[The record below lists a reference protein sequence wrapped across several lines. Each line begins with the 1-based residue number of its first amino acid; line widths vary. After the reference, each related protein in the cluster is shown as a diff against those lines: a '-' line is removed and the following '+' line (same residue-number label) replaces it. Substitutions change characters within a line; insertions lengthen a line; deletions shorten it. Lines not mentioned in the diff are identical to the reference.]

1 MYVEDSESFKQYFR
15 MDRNTFSALLQEIAP
30 LVEKQNTNYR
40 TAISAAERLSMTLR

>member
-30 LVEKQNTNYR
+30 LVEKHNTNYR

>member
-1 MYVEDSESFKQYFR
+1 MLKIRKVLNNTSEWIEIL
-15 MDRNTFSALLQEIAP
+15 FSALLQEIAS